1 MTTTTTATT
10 LTTAIPEPVPAGP
23 ARPPQRISF
32 RFLRRMPVRIGIGL
46 LLIVELYPLVW
57 LLLSS
62 FKTQNE
68 FLTEPTWAFPSQ
80 LNFQNYVD
88 AWVDGNLGVYIRNS
102 MLATIPSLALIIL
115 LGVAA
120 GFALEVL
127 VWRGRNTTLLL
138 FLVGI
143 MVPGQMILLPLFTVY
158 FGVGLAG
165 TLWPLII
172 TYTATGLP
180 LTVLMMATYFRSVP
194 REVFEAATLDGASM
208 LRAFWS
214 IGFPMVR
221 NAVFTVALV
230 QFFFIWNDLLIALTF
245 TTDASLRTIQVG
257 LLTFTGEFGQT
268 QYGPLFAAIS
278 INVFGMLIFYL
289 ILNQR
294 IMKGMTAGSVKG

>member
-1 MTTTTTATT
+1 MTMTTTI
-10 LTTAIPEPVPAGP
+10 TTAIPGPIPAEPAG
-23 ARPPQRISF
+23 APQRPAS
-32 RFLRRMPVRIGIGL
+32 RFLRRLPVRLVIAL
-46 LLIVELYPLVW
+46 LLIAELYPLVW

-62 FKTQNE
+62 FKTRNE
-68 FLTEPTWAFPSQ
+68 FLTEPSWALPSQ
-80 LNFQNYVD
+80 LNFDNYVD
-88 AWVDGNLGVYIRNS
+88 AWVDGNLGVYVRNS
-102 MLATIPSLALIIL
+102 LLATIPSLALIIIF
-115 LGVAA
+115 GVAA

-127 VWRGRNTTLLL
+127 VWRGRNQTLLL

-180 LTVLMMATYFRSVP
+180 LTVFMMATYFRSVP
-194 REVFEAATLDGASM
+194 REVFEAATLDGASV

-268 QYGPLFAAIS
+268 EYGPLFAAIC
-278 INVFGMLIFYL
+278 INVFGTLILYL
-289 ILNQR
+289 SLNQR